1 MGRLVRPCCRMRFRL
16 RQEKSPR
23 HRKET
28 PLAVLIPETLTGWSL
43 SVWIQGGCY
52 TNRVLYEYCRYKLM
66 YIDTM
71 QMDMD
76 EYNLSLSNTPY
87 EPSNQFISSIFEDFR
102 LLRRL

>member
-1 MGRLVRPCCRMRFRL
+1 
-16 RQEKSPR
+16 
-23 HRKET
+23 
-28 PLAVLIPETLTGWSL
+28 
-43 SVWIQGGCY
+43 
-52 TNRVLYEYCRYKLM
+52 M